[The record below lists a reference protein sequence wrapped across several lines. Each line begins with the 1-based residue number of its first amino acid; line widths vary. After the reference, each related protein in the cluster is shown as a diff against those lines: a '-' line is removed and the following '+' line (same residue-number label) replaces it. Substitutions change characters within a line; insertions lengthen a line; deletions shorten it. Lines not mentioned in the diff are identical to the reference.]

1 MLGCMSFS
9 SAERARLADL
19 LIELGPDAPTLCEG
33 WDTRDMAVHLYL
45 RENRPLAAV
54 GMFVPGL
61 SGLLARASARAGERD
76 YAELVRD
83 WAEGPGRFSPV
94 RYIDRFMN
102 TAEHFIHHEDVRR
115 GDGVA
120 RPRDLSEVVQK
131 QLNQILSSAAPR
143 FLKKSASPVILHPT
157 GFPRIV
163 AADQRG
169 VSVDGEN
176 VLRVTG
182 DVGELLL
189 WVFGRDAVELTFEG
203 NPEDA
208 HRSSL

>member
-9 SAERARLADL
+9 ATERARLADL
-19 LIELGPDAPTLCEG
+19 LLELGPEAPTLCEG

-45 RENRPLAAV
+45 RENSPRAAA
-54 GMFVPGL
+54 GMFVPGM
-61 SGLLARASARAGERD
+61 SGLLAGPSAKAHERD

-83 WAEGPGRFSPV
+83 WADGPGRFNPV
-94 RYIDRFMN
+94 RLVDPVMN

-120 RPRDLSEVVQK
+120 RPRDFSRVVQE
-131 QLNQILSSAAPR
+131 QLYRILASMAPGV
-143 FLKKSASPVILHPT
+143 LKRSTVPVILHAT

-169 VSVDGEN
+169 VSSDGEN
-176 VLRVTG
+176 VLRIRG

-189 WVFGRDAVELTFEG
+189 WVFGRDAVELKTEG
-203 NPEDA
+203 SLADA
-208 HRSSL
+208 HRSGL

>member
-1 MLGCMSFS
+1 MSFS
-9 SAERARLADL
+9 SVERARLADL

-61 SGLLARASARAGERD
+61 SGLLAKASARAGERD

-83 WAEGPGRFSPV
+83 WAAGPGRLSPV

-120 RPRDLSEVVQK
+120 RPRDFSAVVQK
-131 QLNQILSSAAPR
+131 QLNQILSSSAPR
-143 FLKKSASPVILHPT
+143 FLRNSATPVILHPT

-176 VLRVTG
+176 VLRVSG
-182 DVGELLL
+182 NVGELLL